1 MTYFQNLNRLIL
13 KELELRADRFV
24 ASYDPDKPSVILIPG
39 GMGSKLLQSEE
50 AYSAGVFQDNP
61 AFVEIWL
68 DWPAILFGRLD
79 ELGLDPD
86 EWDHDRKP
94 GIASGEMNSILK
106 SYDGTEADFLDNH
119 INYTEFGYDW
129 RRDVRSAAG
138 YLRTFLTMIQAKAR
152 STIGNDHNA
161 LARLTLFAHSMGG
174 LVVKWLINELVE
186 ENEDTNQWF
195 NRFVSVATPFYG
207 TETQIYRYYR
217 GEKLVNLLL
226 GSTKRVAEMIATLP
240 GPYGLLPAPRD
251 VLEPRLAA
259 LALGRYPVRD
269 DADDQ
274 TPVDPFSADGR
285 RRFPKYAD
293 RSYLA
298 RARDMFVQVDKTLP
312 DNLYAKFFHIRNNI
326 RENDA
331 GPLEWRWQ
339 TIDPETFE
347 PGGPMPIDAN
357 GGAGDGTV
365 PFWSARL
372 PETPADQIYSLS
384 IDTQH
389 SALAEDPLVLKLVRD
404 IANESAGPSS
414 GLVTPDGQT
423 TAGLLPRGQFAT
435 ELTALV
441 NDIGAGQ
448 MDQNSVRDLPAPLK
462 RALMDALAIC

>member
-1 MTYFQNLNRLIL
+1 MNYFQNLNRLIL

-24 ASYDPDKPSVILIPG
+24 ATYDPDKPSVILIPG
-39 GMGSKLLQSEE
+39 GMGSKLLQSQEV
-50 AYSAGVFQDNP
+50 YTAGAFQANP
-61 AFVEIWL
+61 AFEEIWL

-94 GIASGEMNSILK
+94 VIASGEMNTILK
-106 SYDGTEADFLDNH
+106 SYDGTEAYFMDNH

-138 YLRTFLTMIQAKAR
+138 YLKTFLIMIQTKAR
-152 STIGNDHNA
+152 SAIDNHHNA

-186 ENEDTNQWF
+186 EDANTNQWF

-207 TETQIYRYYR
+207 TETHIYRYYR

-226 GSTKRVAEMIATLP
+226 GSTKRVAMMIATLP
-240 GPYGLLPAPRD
+240 GPYGLLPAPRE
-251 VLEPRLAA
+251 VLEPHLAE

-269 DADDQ
+269 EADDQ
-274 TPVDPFSADGR
+274 TPVDPFSTDGR

-293 RSYLA
+293 RSYLV
-298 RARDMFVQVDKTLP
+298 RARDMFVQVDKKIP
-312 DNLYAKFFHIRNNI
+312 DDQYAKIFHIRNNI
-326 RENDA
+326 RTSEDR
-331 GPLEWRWQ
+331 PLEWRWQ

-347 PGGPMPIDAN
+347 PGDPMPIDAN
-357 GGAGDGTV
+357 GGASDGTV

-389 SALAEDPLVLKLVRD
+389 SALAEDRNVLELVRD

-414 GLVTPDGQT
+414 DLVATDGE
-423 TAGLLPRGQFAT
+423 APGGLLPSGQFAT
-435 ELTALV
+435 ELT
-441 NDIGAGQ
+441 DIVSDIKAGRA
-448 MDQNSVRDLPAPLK
+448 DENSINDLPAPLK
-462 RALMDALAIC
+462 RALVDALTIC